1 MPITPPVCSPKIG
14 STATSCLNRFTIH
27 FRRPPTL
34 KQKNNYPYRGE
45 YGFDWLRDE
54 YIYPIEYVYCN
65 ETTNELKIVNTKT
78 PLCTNANRL
87 RIEYQKDVVNP
98 IRPYGQDY
106 YPAWLS
112 IFAYGVKGNA
122 NSAIHKKGVYLSLQ
136 LDEIDPIAND
146 GTEII
151 FRPGKAC
158 LKVTP
163 AKIPISSFLATKKK
177 SRTLGERGVKINYY
191 ELVNAINIKCIGDT
205 LVNHEEIKV
214 FAKLKS
220 KEVEVGKLM
229 LYKNNIIPKADIFV
243 INVVTP
249 DSAGNKQIPSGHDYF
264 QYIYKY
270 QSFNQA
276 LIRVE
281 VKAGE
286 TFDLVELGKDS
297 ANIDVRFFL
306 THIMKGTNPSTKSK
320 EEYYI
325 DSLKYLYEK
334 YGSHKPRSSL
344 SSPTGSLKIDG
355 DGHSN
360 TYLLFSCINLPFVNG
375 ISTIDEVTMKWGNI
389 IVLFQNGLT
398 NDRTIVHE
406 AGHTFSLCHTFES
419 SSLAI
424 HRFHLGYT
432 ENFMD
437 YVWKTVQAKYNGTF
451 PFTRLEPVNSRDN
464 KYNNKMYSF
473 YKWQWDLIRK
483 DRSVRY

>member
-65 ETTNELKIVNTKT
+65 QTTDELGFVYRET
-78 PLCTNANRL
+78 PLCTNVHRL

-98 IRPYGQDY
+98 ITPYGQDY

-177 SRTLGERGVKINYY
+177 SRTLGQRGVKINYY

-243 INVVTP
+243 INVITP

-264 QYIYKY
+264 QYLYKY

-286 TFDLVELGKDS
+286 TFDLVELGKNP
-297 ANIDVRFFL
+297 ANTDVRKFL
-306 THIMKGTNPSTKSK
+306 TRIMKGLSSS

-325 DSLKYLYEK
+325 DYLKYLYNK

-344 SSPTGSLKIDG
+344 SSPNTTLKIDG

-360 TYLLFSCINLPFVNG
+360 TYLLFTCINPPSDTLG
-375 ISTIDEVTMKWGNI
+375 LSTLDEVTMKWGNF
-389 IVLFQNGLT
+389 IVLFQKGLK
-398 NDRTIVHE
+398 NDHTVVHE
-406 AGHTFSLCHTFES
+406 AGHTFSLCHTFEP

-424 HRFHLGYT
+424 HRFHFGYT
-432 ENFMD
+432 ENYMD
-437 YVWKTVQAKYNGTF
+437 YAWKAIKVKCNFEFPDYGKLVPSVKTF
-451 PFTRLEPVNSRDN
+451 N
-464 KYNNKMYSF
+464 KYIHKMYSF